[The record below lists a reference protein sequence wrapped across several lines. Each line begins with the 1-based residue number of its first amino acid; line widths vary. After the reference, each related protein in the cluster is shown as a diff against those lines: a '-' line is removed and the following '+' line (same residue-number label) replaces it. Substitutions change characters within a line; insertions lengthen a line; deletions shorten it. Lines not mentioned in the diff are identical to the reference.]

1 MSDECEVVNEL
12 HSFNDSFNEYLWLF
26 FCVIFDWI
34 ICRLYFFPVSLGLD
48 VCDDYIGW
56 LLRNAN
62 LFTYCFSA
70 HVHLQSGSAG
80 TFVQYIHIYVTLTIM
95 RIINIGVVLS
105 FCFVNFHC
113 WIMFNDK
120 LSIFFS
126 FFCVFQD
133 IYFCNGSC
141 TTRSYSSDFQALD
154 LQENKLQQ
162 KIMYFC

>member
-1 MSDECEVVNEL
+1 MTFFLCY
-12 HSFNDSFNEYLWLF
+12 FWLDNLQ
-26 FCVIFDWI
+26 VIFFSRFTWTR
-34 ICRLYFFPVSLGLD
+34 RLRWLYR
-48 VCDDYIGW
+48 

-126 FFCVFQD
+126 FFV
-133 IYFCNGSC
+133 YFKIFIFATGRVRHVP
-141 TTRSYSSDFQALD
+141 TVPIF
-154 LQENKLQQ
+154 KL
-162 KIMYFC
+162 

>member
-1 MSDECEVVNEL
+1 MTFFLCY
-12 HSFNDSFNEYLWLF
+12 FWLDNLQ
-26 FCVIFDWI
+26 VIFFSRFTWTR
-34 ICRLYFFPVSLGLD
+34 RLRWLYR
-48 VCDDYIGW
+48 

-126 FFCVFQD
+126 FFLCISRYLFLQRVAYDTFLQ
-133 IYFCNGSC
+133 F
-141 TTRSYSSDFQALD
+141 RFSSSRFAR
-154 LQENKLQQ
+154 K
-162 KIMYFC
+162 